1 MPSPWPRAPPGPPTA
16 PPGPCCRPPR
26 PPGHAWGA
34 GPPEL
39 AGAAP
44 RPPVNWPVPTPTL
57 RPRPSAP
64 SLPAAARAATRA
76 PQLPPVNWVAPPG
89 PPAAPPGGGSP
100 RGITVRPAG
109 QLARAIPPGPR
120 RRAPPASPGPGPRG
134 PRDRR
139 RHVAAEPLALAL
151 RRHAAAHPA
160 VPAVPPARRAKAPR
174 APSRRGVARG
184 VTGGRPTSLD
194 VCKAHGDFDPW
205 ATTHRPPRAS
215 VEISRPLQATGAPG
229 PRSRSAV
236 SPRQLGPPAPL
247 QGRASRRPPSGPLRA
262 QGRPPINW
270 LPAVVAR
277 PRAGARE
284 QGRPPLQAPGA
295 AGSLDGEV

>member
-44 RPPVNWPVPTPTL
+44 GPQSTGQSRRPLCGPGPLPPHFRPPPAPPPAPPTPPSQL
-57 RPRPSAP
+57 GRPPRPP
-64 SLPAAARAATRA
+64 S
-76 PQLPPVNWVAPPG
+76 G
-89 PPAAPPGGGSP
+89 PPGGGSP

>member
-1 MPSPWPRAPPGPPTA
+1 MAP
-16 PPGPCCRPPR
+16 RPPR
-26 PPGHAWGA
+26 PSDRPARPLLPPSAPPPAMLGA
-34 GPPEL
+34 PAPPEL

-76 PQLPPVNWVAPPG
+76 PNSPQSTGSP
-89 PPAAPPGGGSP
+89 PPAPQRPPRRGSP